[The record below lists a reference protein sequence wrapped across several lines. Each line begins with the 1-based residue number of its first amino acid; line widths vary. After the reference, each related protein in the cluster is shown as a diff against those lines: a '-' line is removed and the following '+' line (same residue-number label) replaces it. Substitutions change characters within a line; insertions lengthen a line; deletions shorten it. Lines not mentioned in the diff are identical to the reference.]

1 MNQTND
7 YGTNNHLQKQK
18 MITFIDAE
26 VMENTKN
33 SVSGIVQGTELI
45 IIDSTRDGIEQITE
59 ILAARQNIKSL
70 QIIASVT
77 GKEGSLK
84 IGSTQLNIDTLE
96 AYVNDLQQWRNALS
110 TTSEIL
116 IYGCLVVVESIFQN
130 FIYQLAMITGADI
143 GAFVTFPDSLTAKG
157 EESDRYSLMVAW
169 RS

>member
-1 MNQTND
+1 MNKAINYRGNSYLKKHRT
-7 YGTNNHLQKQK
+7 
-18 MITFIDAE
+18 ITFIDAE
-26 VMENTKN
+26 VIENTKN
-33 SVSGIVQGTELI
+33 YVSGIVQGTELI
-45 IIDSTRDGIEQITE
+45 VIDSTRDGIEQITE

-84 IGSTQLNIDTLE
+84 IGSTQLDIDTLE

-130 FIYQLAMITGADI
+130 FIYQLAKITGADI
-143 GAFVTFPDSLTAKG
+143 GAFVTFSDSQMAKG

-169 RS
+169 HS